1 MRTKRYRQAMR
12 SAITEP
18 RKVPIAKRY
27 LMILSAVHMVYRL
40 VNSTYN
46 VRELT
51 LRLTRLLC
59 QFIKASSASIYV
71 LDPTKK
77 KVILVAIFNNQINI
91 LLEKKNELGRIS
103 QVEKRVTEGYPLVE
117 KRVIGL
123 PLIADDNVG
132 AIFIERKNSEP
143 PFTEFE
149 REMLSVFAEQSVTAI
164 KKLQIYE
171 EQQKTILGSIKFID
185 KLLTKKGFQFL
196 SHSPWHFSIMKA
208 VAEKMH
214 MSQEGINCLQ
224 YASILHDAGAIDVPF
239 DILSKTSQLTAEE
252 FKIIRDLPAKSAE
265 LIKPVEFLRP
275 ILPIVLYHREKYDGT
290 GYPSG
295 LKKEQIPI
303 GARIMAVV
311 DAFEAMVRGRPY
323 RRKLSLSEALS
334 ELERNSGTQFDP
346 KVVNCFR
353 ELYKQKKFR
362 KFLSKIE

>member
-1 MRTKRYRQAMR
+1 MRDFRAPKDAHHH
-12 SAITEP
+12 
-18 RKVPIAKRY
+18 VPLAKRY

-59 QFIKASSASIYV
+59 QFIKASSASVYI
-71 LDPTKK
+71 LDSSKR

-91 LLEKKNELGRIS
+91 LLDKRAELGRIS
-103 QVEKRVTEGYPLVE
+103 NVEKKVTEGYPLIE

-132 AIFIERKNSEP
+132 AIFIERKQSEP
-143 PFTEFE
+143 PFTDFD

-164 KKLQIYE
+164 KKLQLYE
-171 EQQKTILGSIKFID
+171 QQQKTILGSIKFID
-185 KLLTKKGFQFL
+185 KLLEKRGFQAL
-196 SHSPWHFSIMKA
+196 AHTPGHFSIMKA
-208 VAEKMH
+208 IGEKMNIG
-214 MSQEGINCLQ
+214 QDGIDSLQ
-224 YASILHDAGAIDVPF
+224 YASMLHDAGAIDVPF
-239 DILSKTSQLTAEE
+239 EILSKTSQLTPEE
-252 FKIIRDLPAKSAE
+252 FKIIRDMPAKSAE

-295 LKKEQIPI
+295 LKKEQIPV

-311 DAFEAMVRGRPY
+311 DAFEAMIRGRPY
-323 RRKLSLSEALS
+323 KRKLSIPEAID
-334 ELERNSGTQFDP
+334 ELQRNSGTQFDP

-353 ELYKQKKFR
+353 ELYKQKKF
-362 KFLSKIE
+362 KNFLSKIE